1 MVSSLTFADAKDEL
15 EKLITCGSVQYV
27 IDDYIGVVKNNYVL
41 FPNDNHKYRYNRDK
55 LISNK
60 LFLKISDHLYT
71 MSSNVKNKNT
81 PTISD
86 TLDVDLKFDKHPDWP
101 GSWVNKDK
109 FLDFEAEYNDTQD
122 NSALNSAS
130 DVEFA
135 IHITLRHVSENP
147 SQRIEHVEKIRIS
160 MTTVLGGINGVK
172 LFIKKKIME
181 MIYAYEGS
189 GYEIVSMTIVKL
201 YIQKK
206 RQQLKVNFKEIKMYG
221 TLFNYNGF
229 GLKAIKSEVPNSCV
243 PEYLLKLYNNPNEKN
258 PRKRL
263 VKLTIEKILKELNM
277 NSIDDG
283 CSIEQIAIFCE
294 IHKIT
299 YYALNYKIQTI

>member
-27 IDDYIGVVKNNYVL
+27 IDGYIGVVKNNYVL

-60 LFLKISDHLYT
+60 LFLKISSHLYT

-109 FLDFEAEYNDTQD
+109 FFEFEKEYNDTQD

-130 DVEFA
+130 DVELA
-135 IHITLRHVSENP
+135 IHITLRYVSEIP
-147 SQRIEHVEKIRIS
+147 SQRIEHVVKIWIS

-172 LFIKKKIME
+172 LFI
-181 MIYAYEGS
+181 
-189 GYEIVSMTIVKL
+189 
-201 YIQKK
+201 
-206 RQQLKVNFKEIKMYG
+206 
-221 TLFNYNGF
+221 
-229 GLKAIKSEVPNSCV
+229 
-243 PEYLLKLYNNPNEKN
+243 
-258 PRKRL
+258 
-263 VKLTIEKILKELNM
+263 
-277 NSIDDG
+277 
-283 CSIEQIAIFCE
+283 
-294 IHKIT
+294 
-299 YYALNYKIQTI
+299 